1 MNGYHLKNMQRCL
14 ALAIGAALIAAACSD
29 PVAPATP
36 VPATP
41 TVTETFTGTLLPS
54 GSPDTHPFSVS
65 QIGGIEVTLTN
76 VTPSAAVGLGIG
88 TPSGASCL
96 LLDNLQPIV
105 AAPNA
110 QMRGTATVTG
120 NFCVSVFDVGNLVES
135 VNYTVTVLHS

>member
-36 VPATP
+36 VPAAP

-120 NFCVSVFDVGNLVES
+120 NFCVSVFDAGNLVEA
-135 VNYTVTVLHS
+135 VNYTVSVLHS